1 VSGGYILD
9 HTAVR
14 SLAHGSVYLA
24 ARIHVSTRSA
34 QPLYVPGVCLAQG
47 LTETVIGEVRQRI
60 EEAFAAPSFV
70 FRPLDEL
77 SCWAVAQIAGDRDVD
92 IATAHAAHVG
102 LTTGLPV
109 LTRSGSAYRK
119 IDSSIVTESLP

>member
-1 VSGGYILD
+1 VSGGYVLD

-14 SLAHGSVYLA
+14 SLAHGSIYLA
-24 ARIHVSTRSA
+24 ARVHVSTRSA

-47 LTETVIGEVRQRI
+47 LAETALGAVRQRI

-77 SCWAVAQIAGDRDVD
+77 GCWSVAQIAAECGVP
-92 IATAHAAHVG
+92 IAVAHAAHVG
-102 LTTGLPV
+102 LSTGLPV
-109 LTRSGSAYRK
+109 LTTDRAAYK
-119 IDSSIVTESLP
+119 GIDSDLVTEAVP